1 MAMVRRRVISSFKVG
16 IRSFLQSTEY
26 MGHHRPAARV
36 RRHERFRRGR
46 AVSALHQSGGSVAPC
61 RAARDRSTVPGGSAP
76 AFLFFF
82 TPLSPAAAAAFRR
95 ATALKAA
102 LSAAISHRFSF
113 SLAPKR
119 KRNGGRES
127 DLKKGNLQNF
137 AIEQKPPVGKGKMA
151 KARARPKRSIP
162 SKTARQARFF
172 LCSQMNAAQNPLTIK
187 FTI

>member
-1 MAMVRRRVISSFKVG
+1 M
-16 IRSFLQSTEY
+16 
-26 MGHHRPAARV
+26 
-36 RRHERFRRGR
+36 
-46 AVSALHQSGGSVAPC
+46 HQSGGSAAPC
-61 RAARDRSTVPGGSAP
+61 AAIRDRSTVLGGSAP

-113 SLAPKR
+113 SLASKR
-119 KRNGGRES
+119 KRNGGARIG
-127 DLKKGNLQNF
+127 LKKANLQNF
-137 AIEQKPPVGKGKMA
+137 AIEQNPPAGKGKMA

-172 LCSQMNAAQNPLTIK
+172 LCSQIDAAQKPLTIQ
-187 FTI
+187 FTILCANLQRFDEKIWKRERKNTSFLKSEKRKKVCDIIEHSFGRKRNKLYV